1 MLEDI
6 AALTSR
12 EPPLHRWQKGRHV
25 TLIIIRL
32 ETDTPTSL
40 LHSQG
45 RTEPCSL
52 HGRWASDLA
61 GVGSEGSLWGRGKE
75 GGVW

>member
-1 MLEDI
+1 MLGDI

-12 EPPLHRWQKGRHV
+12 EPPSEQVAGGSHV
-25 TLIIIRL
+25 MSLLIRL
-32 ETDTPTSL
+32 ETDTLTSL